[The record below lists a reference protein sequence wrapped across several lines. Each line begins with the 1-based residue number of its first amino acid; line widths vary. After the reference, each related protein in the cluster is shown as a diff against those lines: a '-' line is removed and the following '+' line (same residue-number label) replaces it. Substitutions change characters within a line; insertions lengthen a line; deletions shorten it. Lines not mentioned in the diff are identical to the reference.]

1 MVAMADVPYFIKPES
16 VSLKVEIRAILQERF
31 WLVTYADFIY
41 TREIL
46 DLQYDNVSLAVRK
59 GIYRMME
66 GEPGEVGI
74 VRGSNALQELVR
86 LCGKETDPMQCEEGT
101 IRRRFGW
108 SNRILLAEGFYFY
121 GNVIHRPKNP
131 KELERDMK
139 IARQFLKI

>member
-1 MVAMADVPYFIKPES
+1 MTCVPYFIKPDG
-16 VSLKVEIRAILQERF
+16 VSFKVEIRAILREKF
-31 WLVTYADFIY
+31 LVVVFTDFIY

-46 DLQYDNVSLAVRK
+46 NAQYDGVSSAVRR

-74 VRGSNALQELVR
+74 VEGPNALQELVR
-86 LCGKETDPMQCEEGT
+86 LCGKKTDPMRCEEGT

-108 SNRILLAEGFYFY
+108 SNRILLAEGYYFY

-131 KELERDMK
+131 RELERDLA
-139 IARQFLKI
+139 IARQFLKF